1 LSVLF
6 KMIGEGQ
13 VVQNR
18 MIIAPDGLQV
28 SRARAEKGFFGVTS
42 TVTVYPD
49 GRTEKDVPEGRPD
62 LLAIDARLKQPIEV
76 RYRPLDAA
84 LRDR

>member
-1 LSVLF
+1 
-6 KMIGEGQ
+6 MIGEGQ

-28 SRARAEKGFFGVTS
+28 SRAHAEKGFFGVTS
-42 TVTVYPD
+42 TVTVHPD
-49 GRTEKDVPEGRPD
+49 GRTEKDLPEGRPD
-62 LLAIDARLKQPIEV
+62 LLAIDTRLKQPIEL

-84 LRDR
+84 LRGR